1 MKTAARI
8 RNPRP
13 LKRRTPA
20 DHTENPEIFDDP
32 YIPPPLK
39 PPIEQKR
46 DKFER
51 IWKASMS
58 QNKLLITNNL
68 RHPWNFIQSK
78 GTYVNLDCPE
88 LANSPISH

>member
-1 MKTAARI
+1 MKTAARK
-8 RNPRP
+8 RSPKPPRRQP
-13 LKRRTPA
+13 PA
-20 DHTENPEIFDDP
+20 NHIENPEILDDP

-51 IWKASMS
+51 IWKASIS
-58 QNKLLITNNL
+58 QNKILITNNF

-78 GTYVNLDCPE
+78 GSYVNLDCPE